1 MCLLLSSE
9 ALSRCSRWADRD
21 NFISFVCEASILIV
35 PVHFA
40 ELFGANVQGRFWS
53 ESEAKDACVIPANIL
68 VNPKY
73 PSNVQ
78 KNKKLDEL
86 WHYCDLLQQTIK
98 LIFHFTGNLSAE
110 YSFNERKISRH
121 HHQTFSSQSHYYQ
134 LKLAMV

>member
-1 MCLLLSSE
+1 MKHSADTADEQTETTLYISS
-9 ALSRCSRWADRD
+9 AKPQYL
-21 NFISFVCEASILIV
+21 V

-86 WHYCDLLQQTIK
+86 
-98 LIFHFTGNLSAE
+98 
-110 YSFNERKISRH
+110 
-121 HHQTFSSQSHYYQ
+121 
-134 LKLAMV
+134 